1 MLCIDVL
8 EPKEKKRVI
17 IIPFLEPNQQ
27 NQSRPAHD
35 PTITENNSVTGRSS
49 FLMWTLSYLA
59 ALFHFVIK

>member
-35 PTITENNSVTGRSS
+35 PTFTENNSVTDRIS
-49 FLMWTLSYLA
+49 FLMWIQSYLA
-59 ALFHFVIK
+59 VLFNFVIK